1 MGVQDYLISA
11 RFLTTIGHLTA
22 LLLIFSSIQ
31 NNVEKSLSDN
41 VSGTEK
47 TIAYQVYI
55 LLYIC

>member
-31 NNVEKSLSDN
+31 NNVEKSLSD
-41 VSGTEK
+41 SSTGTEK
-47 TIAYQVYI
+47 SVAYQV
-55 LLYIC
+55 L

>member
-31 NNVEKSLSDN
+31 NNVEKSLSD
-41 VSGTEK
+41 SSTGTEK
-47 TIAYQVYI
+47 SVAYQV
-55 LLYIC
+55 LYY